1 MLVRVGGQSHP
12 NPNMLA
18 HKAVQKTLAQRILSD
33 QMEICLSSQTVN
45 SLVTL
50 SEYSIELVVL
60 DISLFEYIT
69 VFYLFPLCHILNM
82 LYTPFWFY

>member
-33 QMEICLSSQTVN
+33 RDGNFSVESNCEFTCHFVRVQHRIGGVGYQFIWIYNCVLFVSPLSH
-45 SLVTL
+45 
-50 SEYSIELVVL
+50 
-60 DISLFEYIT
+60 
-69 VFYLFPLCHILNM
+69 P
-82 LYTPFWFY
+82 